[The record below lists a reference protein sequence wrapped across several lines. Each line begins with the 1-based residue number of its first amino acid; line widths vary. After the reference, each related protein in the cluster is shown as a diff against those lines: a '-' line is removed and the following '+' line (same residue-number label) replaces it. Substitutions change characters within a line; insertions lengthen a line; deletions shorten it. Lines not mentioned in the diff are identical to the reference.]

1 MQFEAIRQNWGF
13 TWQKLMIN
21 RVFQAAALGIL
32 LTSCAACSR
41 KPGARPAENGRPVA
55 AHGRPAVTIPAER
68 DRHEEKMLAEAL
80 KKKPDHVPVLLR
92 MASLAMES
100 GKKDEAAQFLREAV
114 IKDPS
119 NIPARLDLGK
129 ILFETG
135 RIPESIQTTEEILKI
150 QPDNP
155 DALYNL
161 GAIYGNLGQD
171 NKAVELWG
179 RLISSS
185 PQSESG
191 KRAQQ
196 MMAELRKPS

>member
-1 MQFEAIRQNWGF
+1 MQLMGGKQDWGSGWR
-13 TWQKLMIN
+13 TVILHRLLVVVALGM
-21 RVFQAAALGIL
+21 VLAALP
-32 LTSCAACSR
+32 ACSR
-41 KPGARPAENGRPVA
+41 KPGAGPADSSRMVA
-55 AHGRPAVTIPAER
+55 AHGSAAATLPAEK
-68 DRHEEKMLAEAL
+68 DRHEEKMLAEVL

-100 GKKDEAAQFLREAV
+100 GKKEEAAQLLKEAV

-171 NKAVELWG
+171 HKAIEMWS

-196 MMAELRKPS
+196 MIAELRKPS